1 MSQSKIVAWNASSA
15 PETSPRPSVDR
26 QTDKT
31 IAPWRA
37 TIAANAS
44 PSRADG
50 ESFQELTIREAR
62 QGPLGEQMTDFVQ
75 SRCHGC
81 AIPRRSAPQ

>member
-1 MSQSKIVAWNASSA
+1 MASAAWSRVRPWMSQSKIVAWNASSA

-31 IAPWRA
+31 IAPWRT

-44 PSRADG
+44 PSR
-50 ESFQELTIREAR
+50 LTANR
-62 QGPLGEQMTDFVQ
+62 
-75 SRCHGC
+75 SRSSPSERP
-81 AIPRRSAPQ
+81 AKVPSVNK